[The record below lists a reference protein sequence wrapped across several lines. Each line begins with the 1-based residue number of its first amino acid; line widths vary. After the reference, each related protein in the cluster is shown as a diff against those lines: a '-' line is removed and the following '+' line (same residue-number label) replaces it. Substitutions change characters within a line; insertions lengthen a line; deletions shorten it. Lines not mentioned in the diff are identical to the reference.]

1 MTDETLSRLASEL
14 LGPETVRALAGP
26 EAEETFDMLRSAP
39 PVGRGVDPTDAMLSL
54 AFDAARTN
62 RQVQGEFLAFFRGL
76 LFGPGAEGLESS
88 PDLDHTDLMQ
98 SVVGDLLP
106 DFHALYFES
115 RGQFLSLMRLRLR
128 WKRLDRIRGQR
139 PSAVAPDELARLED
153 EYERWTE
160 DHGPLSRLISSESEA
175 RITLALASL
184 EDHHRQLLRAVMDG
198 RDRVTLAEELGIT
211 LDSLRQRIHRARL
224 ALEAELER

>member
-26 EAEETFDMLRSAP
+26 EAEEAFDLLRSAP
-39 PVGRGVDPTDAMLSL
+39 PVGRGVDPTDALLSL
-54 AFDAARTN
+54 AFDAARTD
-62 RQVQGEFLAFFRGL
+62 RRVQGEFLAFFRGL
-76 LFGPGAEGLESS
+76 LFGPGADGLESS

-98 SVVGDLLP
+98 SVLGDLLP
-106 DFHALYFES
+106 DFHVLYFES

-128 WKRLDRIRGQR
+128 WKKLDRLRGQR
-139 PSAVAPDELARLED
+139 PSTVAPEELTRLEE
-153 EYERWTE
+153 EYDRWTE

-175 RITLALASL
+175 RITMALASL
-184 EDHHRQLLRAVMDG
+184 DEHHRELLRAVMDG
-198 RDRVTLAEELGIT
+198 RDRALLAEEQGIT

-224 ALEAELER
+224 ALEAQLQR